1 MVTTVAFVGV
11 IIVFLGLALTAYAV
25 YLTEGCGSRKEPSTA
40 QFEESNS

>member
-25 YLTEGCGSRKEPSTA
+25 YLTEERD
-40 QFEESNS
+40 